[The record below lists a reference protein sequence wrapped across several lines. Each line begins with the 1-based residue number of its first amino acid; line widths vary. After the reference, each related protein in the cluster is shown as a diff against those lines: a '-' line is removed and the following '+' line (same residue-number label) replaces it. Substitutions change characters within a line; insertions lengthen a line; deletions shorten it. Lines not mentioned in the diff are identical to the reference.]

1 MPDPLLR
8 KDQEPCMDK
17 MSRFWIVGPFLMFKF
32 ERTKFNSRATCMH
45 HLSMETREQ
54 VTTHAIRKIVHQAIF
69 SSQELKAFLFTCRP
83 FVRPSVNFSHFHLL
97 LQNHWV
103 IFNHKASMVEGDSSL
118 FKPYYELLNKNT
130 LTKFKNFSRTTGPIS
145 TKLGIKHHFVKGT
158 QALKIR
164 TIH

>member
-54 VTTHAIRKIVHQAIF
+54 VTTHVIRKIVHQAIF
-69 SSQELKAFLFTCRP
+69 SSPELKAFLFTCRS
-83 FVRPSVNFSHFHLL
+83 FVRPSVNFFHFHLL

-118 FKPYYELLNKNT
+118 FNEGSRPFLRGADYEI
-130 LTKFKNFSRTTGPIS
+130 TK
-145 TKLGIKHHFVKGT
+145 
-158 QALKIR
+158 
-164 TIH
+164 IH